1 MKIEI
6 VGLSKSLAGIDV
18 LSNINLTFESGK
30 IYGLAGGNGC
40 GKTMLLRAISGL
52 LIPTEGKILVDGK
65 RLIRDISF
73 PPKMGLMIENPTFIN
88 YLTGYENLK
97 LLASPKRLCTET
109 DIRSWMNEF
118 SISEKADI
126 PVRKY
131 SLGMKQKLGII
142 QAVMEDPD
150 LLILDEPFNAL
161 DENSVDYVRDLL
173 KKYRDEGKLVILT
186 SHHKEDIEM
195 LCDEV
200 YKMSDGE
207 IIIPAE

>member
-6 VGLSKSLAGIDV
+6 VGLSKKLAGIDV
-18 LSNINLTFESGK
+18 LNDINLSFESGK
-30 IYGLAGGNGC
+30 IYGLVGGNGC

-52 LIPTEGKILVDGK
+52 LIPTEGEILVDGK
-65 RLIRDISF
+65 RLIKDISF

-97 LLASPKRLCTET
+97 LLASQNHLCTET
-109 DIRSWMNEF
+109 DIRNWMNEF
-118 SISEKADI
+118 GISEKADI
-126 PVRKY
+126 QVRKY

-150 LLILDEPFNAL
+150 FLILDEPFNAL
-161 DENSVDYVRDLL
+161 DENSVDYVRRLL
-173 KKYRDEGKLVILT
+173 MKFREKGKVIILT

-195 LCDEV
+195 LCDGV
-200 YKMSDGE
+200 YKMSEGK
-207 IIIPAE
+207 IVI